1 MTRADVWVCFRVPES
16 LRTLFE
22 KTNKELE
29 LSYTSFAEFVKESI
43 RRRVEEI
50 RLAYQKDS

>member
-1 MTRADVWVCFRVPES
+1 MCFRVPES

-29 LSYTSFAEFVKESI
+29 LGYTSFAEFVKESI